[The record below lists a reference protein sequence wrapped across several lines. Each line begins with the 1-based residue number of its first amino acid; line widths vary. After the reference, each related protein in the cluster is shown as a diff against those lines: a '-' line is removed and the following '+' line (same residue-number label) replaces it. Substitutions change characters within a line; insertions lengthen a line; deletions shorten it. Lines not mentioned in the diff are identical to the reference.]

1 MSLGWYSQLYTFCTF
16 RMYILPRKLN
26 VPLREPFLV
35 TFILKGI
42 YFVPFNVYVLPAQ
55 MHKVHL
61 VRVKSSLNNKHQRPF
76 QFFKDTL
83 QSRYRVK
90 TQRITHYRY
99 KRCTDVSSTPV

>member
-76 QFFKDTL
+76 QFFK
-83 QSRYRVK
+83 
-90 TQRITHYRY
+90 IHYSHVTVL
-99 KRCTDVSSTPV
+99 KHKELHTTGTNDVLM